1 MSITLKARCVKCC
14 FKKDD
19 YRIFSWS
26 PIDHNESVK
35 LSLYFTFS
43 TKGNDSYIDENKDY
57 EIEIEEIAYD
67 KRYGGTYKIL
77 SVPSMSNF
85 DVSTLTLDQKKEI
98 LMDCTTSERIADN
111 ILEAYPDFIELIL
124 TQGKDAIDV
133 SKVKGMGEVY
143 LGAYARNLLEKYK
156 YLGII
161 QHFKGYKFDVSDC
174 KKLIEEYL
182 DEEHIAK
189 EIQSNPYKVLISTLG
204 RSFEFADRM
213 IMELREDLKVSE
225 MRCAYLIL
233 SVLERNE
240 AMEGDTLL
248 NANALYNY
256 ILEEYTQAKD
266 LEPLIVPVVTNN
278 DLFYY
283 DKENKTVSIMTTYM
297 AECKIADFIVNKYK
311 NSTELDIDY
320 TKYTKIKDGELTE
333 EQQNIL
339 KTFCESNITIVNA
352 KGGTGKSATTLALI
366 NMLED
371 NNMTYSLL
379 TPTGRVAKALKI
391 LTNGR
396 PTSTIH
402 KACLSNP
409 DGIWSD
415 VFIVEEGSM
424 IGIDLMC
431 MLINAIANDNAR
443 IIINMD
449 LGQIAP
455 ISCGCPMRDI
465 INSGIIPVCNL
476 TKVFRYGEG
485 GLYKMATDAYDKKF
499 YIGELDYNKD
509 RVSVGKNNDYTY
521 VRYNGEVQQVVDEYK
536 RFLDRGIKPIDIAV
550 ITCWN
555 VTNFGTINLNNEIQ
569 KIVNPDIQEGKF
581 IKKTIRKKEVFFKVN
596 DIILNCQNTYEILT
610 LSGYNEIKNSGNTL
624 TGEDVETTS
633 VMNGEIG
640 RILDIDDGNIIAQF
654 DEDIIVFDKKLQ
666 DNLLLAYSLTSYKL
680 QGSECPYVITLVT
693 PQFEK
698 SLNKNIIYTDMSR
711 TRKEVVEIIDPTT
724 LANAIMIDNIQE
736 RLTNLERLLRDRM
749 KGEEESEDRE
759 V

>member
-1 MSITLKARCVKCC
+1 MSETIKAKFKITKKVFQNNDFFIFGASPIPPFPDSLKLNQYFCITLKGELSYLSEGKEYELEVEELSTDKYGTS
-14 FKKDD
+14 
-19 YRIFSWS
+19 YRVVSAPSINMEEIEHLTRERSQEILEEITTSSQANYVLDAYENFIW
-26 PIDHNESVK
+26 
-35 LSLYFTFS
+35 LAL
-43 TKGNDSYIDENKDY
+43 TKGKEAFDLSKIYNVGECRLNAYI
-57 EIEIEEIAYD
+57 
-67 KRYGGTYKIL
+67 R
-77 SVPSMSNF
+77 
-85 DVSTLTLDQKKEI
+85 
-98 LMDCTTSERIADN
+98 
-111 ILEAYPDFIELIL
+111 ELN
-124 TQGKDAIDV
+124 T
-133 SKVKGMGEVY
+133 
-143 LGAYARNLLEKYK
+143 KYK
-156 YLGII
+156 YLNIMNKLKEWKLDI
-161 QHFKGYKFDVSDC
+161 SDC

-240 AMEGDTLL
+240 EMEGDTLL
-248 NANALYNY
+248 DANALYNY

-283 DKENKTVSIMTTYM
+283 DEKNKTVSIMTTYM

-311 NSTELDIDY
+311 NSTKLDIDY

-396 PTSTIH
+396 PASTIH

-409 DGIWSD
+409 NGIWSD

-465 INSGIIPVCNL
+465 INSGIIPICNL

-555 VTNFGTINLNNEIQ
+555 VTDFGTINLNNEIQ

-610 LSGYNEIKNSGNTL
+610 LSGYNEIKNSGNAL
-624 TGEDVETTS
+624 TVEDVETTS

-724 LANAIMIDNIQE
+724 LANAITIDSIQE
-736 RLTNLERLLRDRM
+736 RLTNLERLLKERM
-749 KGEEESEDRE
+749 KGEEINEN
-759 V
+759 

>member
-1 MSITLKARCVKCC
+1 MSESITLKARCIKCC

-35 LSLYFTFS
+35 LSSFFTFS

-124 TQGKDAIDV
+124 TKGKDIIDV
-133 SKVKGMGEVY
+133 NRIKGVGEVY

-161 QHFKGYKFDVSDC
+161 QHFKDYKLDVSDC

-225 MRCAYLIL
+225 IRCAYLIL

-248 NANALYNY
+248 DANVLYNY

-283 DKENKTVSIMTTYM
+283 DEENKTVSIMATYM

-311 NSTELDIDY
+311 NSTKLDIDY

-415 VFIVEEGSM
+415 VFVIEEGSM

-536 RFLDRGIKPIDIAV
+536 KFLNRGIKPIDIAV

-555 VTNFGTINLNNEIQ
+555 VTDFGTINLNNEIQ
-569 KIVNPDIQEGKF
+569 KIVNSDIQEGKF

-724 LANAIMIDNIQE
+724 LANAITIDSIQE
-736 RLTNLERLLRDRM
+736 RLTNLERLLKERYNNA
-749 KGEEESEDRE
+749 
-759 V
+759 

>member
-1 MSITLKARCVKCC
+1 MSESITLKARCVKCC

-35 LSLYFTFS
+35 LSTYFTFS
-43 TKGNDSYIDENKDY
+43 TKGNDAYLDENKDY

-85 DVSTLTLDQKKEI
+85 DISTLSLGQKKEI
-98 LMDCTTSERIADN
+98 LMDCTSSERIADN
-111 ILEAYPDFIELIL
+111 ILQAYPNFIELIL
-124 TQGKDAIDV
+124 TQGKEAIDTD
-133 SKVKGMGEVY
+133 KIKGVGEAY
-143 LGAYARNLLEKYK
+143 LSSYSRTLLERYK
-156 YLGII
+156 YIGII
-161 QHFKGYKFDVSDC
+161 HHFKDFKLDVSDC
-174 KKLIEEYL
+174 KRLIEEYL
-182 DEEHIAK
+182 DEETIAR
-189 EIQSNPYKVLISTLG
+189 ELQSNPYKVLISTLG

-225 MRCAYLIL
+225 IRCAYLIL

-240 AMEGDTLL
+240 VMEGDTLL
-248 NANALYNY
+248 DANALYNY

-283 DKENKTVSIMTTYM
+283 DEENKTVSIMTTYM

-311 NSTELDIDY
+311 NSTKLDIDY
-320 TKYTKIKDGELTE
+320 TKYTKIKDGELTK

-409 DGIWSD
+409 NGIWSD

-465 INSGIIPVCNL
+465 INSGIIPICNL

-485 GLYKMATDAYDKKF
+485 GLHKMATDAYDKKF

-555 VTNFGTINLNNEIQ
+555 VTDFGTINLNNEIQ

-610 LSGYNEIKNSGNTL
+610 LSGYNEIKNSCNAL
-624 TGEDVETTS
+624 TVEDVETTS

-680 QGSECPYVITLVT
+680 QGSECPYVITIVT

-724 LANAIMIDNIQE
+724 LANAITIDSIQE
-736 RLTNLERLLRDRM
+736 RLTNLERLL
-749 KGEEESEDRE
+749 KEKYNNA
-759 V
+759 